1 MELNKNS
8 IEEWAKL
15 VPTKSKRTLTH
26 SETETY
32 IKCALNSDIIDANP
46 KIVEDIEK
54 GDLGYGSVFWKRV
67 KSCHTYKVTPSL
79 CVYLASSIL
88 FNFGI
93 STMMANYLQYV
104 AHKHG
109 IKEIGIT
116 EWSTYAF
123 PWGVPTE
130 QSWKELW
137 DAQKYE
143 GSNLLDN
150 SEYMES
156 IKDIA

>member
-15 VPTKSKRTLTH
+15 VPTKPRRTLTH
-26 SETETY
+26 SEMEIY
-32 IKCALNSDIIDANP
+32 IKCTLAADSIDANP
-46 KIVEDIEK
+46 KVIEDIEK

-67 KSCHTYKVTPSL
+67 KSCHTYTITPSL
-79 CVYLASSIL
+79 CVYLASGIL
-88 FNFGI
+88 FNFGV

-104 AHKHG
+104 AHERGCK
-109 IKEIGIT
+109 KIGIT

-130 QSWKELW
+130 EAWKELW
-137 DAQKYE
+137 DAQKVGGY
-143 GSNLLDN
+143 NLLDIPQF
-150 SEYMES
+150 MES
-156 IKDIA
+156 IKDIT